1 MKNINNAL
9 LFESAFKHA
18 SIGMALV
25 ALDGKWLKVNNSL
38 CELLRYSENEL
49 LSKTFQDITH
59 PEDLEIDLQ
68 NVQNILDKK
77 SDAYEI
83 EKRYFDKNG
92 NVIWVILSV
101 SVVRNEVGDFQFFIS
116 QIRDITKRK
125 KYFQALLEEKQRI
138 ENILE
143 GTHAGTWEWNVKTG
157 ETRFNDYWANI
168 IGYTLEELEPVSIDT
183 WAKLTHPDDLAL
195 SNKNLEDYFAGK
207 TEVYYTECRMK
218 HKDGHWIWIMDRG
231 KIVSRDTFGNPEWVY
246 GTHIKIDELKKTQ
259 QKLQETTNKFM
270 GIFNSAYQFMGFLD
284 TSGVL
289 MEANQTALDF
299 AGISLEDV
307 INKPFWETYWWQIN
321 EETRQYLK
329 ASVRKAAAGEIV
341 NYEALVWDKNKAE
354 VPILFNLKPVK
365 DSNDKVIYIIAEGR
379 PIQEVVEIRNQL
391 IAKNSELENFAHI
404 AAHDLKE
411 PTNAISGLAQLI
423 ITKESQILSPK
434 SLAFLNLILETSKRM
449 TSLISEILTYS
460 QVSTRSD
467 QWKQVD
473 LNVTLQETIS
483 YLKTMIDDE
492 HAEITISELPT
503 ILGNETGLKILFQN
517 LLVNA
522 LKYRKEKMNPVIT
535 IDYQEVK
542 DEVII
547 SVRDNGIGIEQEN
560 LKKVF
565 DKFVKINKDRKYK
578 SSGLGLATCK
588 KIVQNHMGRIWIE
601 SELGAGTTFFIA
613 FHK

>member
-1 MKNINNAL
+1 M
-9 LFESAFKHA
+9 
-18 SIGMALV
+18 
-25 ALDGKWLKVNNSL
+25 NNSL

-83 EKRYFDKNG
+83 EKRYFDKSG
-92 NVIWVILSV
+92 NVIWVIFSF
-101 SVVRNEVGDFQFFIS
+101 SVVRDEVGDFQFFIS

-125 KYFQALLEEKQRI
+125 KYFQALLEEKKRI

-207 TEVYYTECRMK
+207 TEVYYTECRMR

-231 KIVSRDTFGNPEWVY
+231 KIVSRDTLGNPEWVY

-289 MEANQTALDF
+289 LEANQTALDF
-299 AGISLEDV
+299 AGITLEDV

-321 EETRQYLK
+321 KETKQHLK

-341 NYEALVWDKNKAE
+341 NYETLVWDKNKAE

-365 DSNDKVIYIIAEGR
+365 DSNGKVIYIIAEGR

-411 PTNAISGLAQLI
+411 PTNAISGLAHLI
-423 ITKESQILSPK
+423 LRKESQNLSPK
-434 SLAFLNLILETSKRM
+434 SLEFLNLIQESSKRM
-449 TSLISEILTYS
+449 TSLIREILTYS
-460 QVSTRSD
+460 QVITRSE

-473 LNVTLQETIS
+473 LNVTLQETIT

-492 HAEITISELPT
+492 HAKITFSELPT
-503 ILGNETGLKILFQN
+503 ILGNETALKILFQN

-522 LKYRKEKMNPVIT
+522 LKYRKEKVNPVIT

-542 DEVII
+542 D
-547 SVRDNGIGIEQEN
+547 NGIGIEEEN
-560 LKKVF
+560 FNKIL

-578 SSGLGLATCK
+578 SSGLGLATCQN
-588 KIVQNHMGRIWIE
+588 IVENHMGKIWVE
-601 SELGAGTTFFIA
+601 SEFGRGATFFVA
-613 FHK
+613 FSK